1 MPKDL
6 HSISGLEKGTS
17 HGLYYYGLHSQNA
30 TTHNNGQTQMLG
42 IKGTGGASESDYASC
57 GMYES
62 KLDSDEILS
71 FETSWS
77 DYHAS
82 SRNATTTFRR
92 RSMNYNVSNHVY
104 GRG

>member
-1 MPKDL
+1 
-6 HSISGLEKGTS
+6 
-17 HGLYYYGLHSQNA
+17 
-30 TTHNNGQTQMLG
+30 
-42 IKGTGGASESDYASC
+42 
-57 GMYES
+57 MYES

-82 SRNATTTFRR
+82 SWNATTTFRR

-104 GRG
+104 GYSRNSSDGHYHYVYPYHEDEKYVYGFYRK